1 MTTTKAKT
9 DRMAWYKMD
18 AGAFITATLN
28 LSNHHV
34 AIYIKLMSIYWT
46 SGHKLP
52 DDMILKRQLAIV
64 GTEQEAAIS
73 EMLAEFFPKDP
84 LGKHC
89 HLELDRQ
96 LTGITEYSAA
106 QSERASKPRPK
117 PDSSGEDD
125 DYSKF

>member
-28 LSNHHV
+28 LSNSHV

-73 EMLAEFFPKDP
+73 EMLAEFFPKDS

-96 LTGITEYSAA
+96 LTGISEFSAT
-106 QSERASKPRPK
+106 QSAKASKPRPRL
-117 PDSSGEDD
+117 DSSAVDD
-125 DYSKF
+125 NNSKF

>member
-1 MTTTKAKT
+1 MAASKATK

-52 DDMILKRQLAIV
+52 DAMILKRQLAID
-64 GTEQEAAIS
+64 GIEQETALS
-73 EMLAEFFPKDP
+73 EILAEFFPKDS
-84 LGKHC
+84 LDKYC

-96 LTGITEYSAA
+96 LSGITEYSAA
-106 QSERASKPRPK
+106 QAERASKPRPK

-125 DYSKF
+125 DDSKF

>member
-1 MTTTKAKT
+1 MTTTKAKI

-28 LSNHHV
+28 LSNSHV

-52 DDMILKRQLAIV
+52 EDMILKRQLAIV
-64 GTEQEAAIS
+64 GTEQEAAMS
-73 EMLAEFFPKDP
+73 DMLAEFFPKDSSD
-84 LGKHC
+84 KYC

-96 LTGITEYSAA
+96 LSVITEYSAA

-125 DYSKF
+125 VDSKF